1 MPVYKAFILNNE
13 VSLNYEPAQKE
24 KLLEAIKSINTKLKN
39 YDNYNGKISD
49 NKLLCLLSIKL
60 QAEILEINNNKEKEN
75 YLDKKNT
82 SSDNEAINLN
92 NKLYKLQEQ
101 NKLLKEEN
109 ESISDELSKI
119 QTQIDLITNLIK
131 QTYED

>member
-13 VSLNYEPAQKE
+13 ISLNYEPDQKNQ
-24 KLLEAIKSINTKLKN
+24 LVEAIKSINIKLSN
-39 YDNYNGKISD
+39 YNNLNGKISD

-60 QAEILEINNNKEKEN
+60 QAELLEINNKEKEN

-82 SSDNEAINLN
+82 SSDNEAISLN
-92 NKLYKLQEQ
+92 NKLYQLQEQ